1 MRKAILLT
9 AMLGVS
15 GLVLA
20 AAQARAQQAPMP
32 FDQAV
37 YLTCIEAEAM
47 DKASRVALVRS
58 LAEHAGNHYGVR
70 FHDEDKTDRELGTMI
85 RAGCTMFPNASVFFI
100 VSSAVKAE
108 AEKLRAAPAK

>member
-15 GLVLA
+15 GLVLT

-47 DKASRVALVRS
+47 DKTSRVALVEM
-58 LAEHAGNHYGVR
+58 LTEHAGNHYGVR
-70 FHDEDKTDRELGTMI
+70 FRDGDKVDRELGAML
-85 RAGCTMFPNASVFFI
+85 RAGCTMFPSASVFFI

-108 AEKLRAAPAK
+108 AEKLRAASAK